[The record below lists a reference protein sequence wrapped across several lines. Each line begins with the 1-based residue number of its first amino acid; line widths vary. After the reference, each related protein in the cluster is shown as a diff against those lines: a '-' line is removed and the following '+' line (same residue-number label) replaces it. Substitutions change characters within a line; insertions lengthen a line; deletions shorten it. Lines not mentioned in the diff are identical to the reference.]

1 MRPSYRYA
9 SALIV
14 LIVPVAVMFAGCGSS
29 SATTN
34 PPSVAGMW
42 TGRFIDNENPPR

>member
-14 LIVPVAVMFAGCGSS
+14 LIVPVAVMFAGC
-29 SATTN
+29 

-42 TGRFIDNENPPR
+42 TGRFIDNENPPPR